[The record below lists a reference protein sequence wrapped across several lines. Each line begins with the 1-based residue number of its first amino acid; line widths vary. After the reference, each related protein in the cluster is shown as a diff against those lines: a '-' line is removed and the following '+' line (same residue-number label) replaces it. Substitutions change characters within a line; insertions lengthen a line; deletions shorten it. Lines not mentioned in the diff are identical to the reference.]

1 MRLTSLFTPKFAI
14 AALVVLLA
22 CGGIGW
28 YWWTTTPQYALS
40 QIRKA
45 YETHNT
51 DLALKYIDVD
61 KIFDNLWA
69 SIEAK
74 MAQQVAS
81 TDNGFA
87 AFGALL
93 GQTMVQNMKPTIKEN
108 LRTQLLD
115 SIKTGA
121 TATSSIASL
130 SAHYSI
136 SHDGDTVIVSSSD
149 STFKLH
155 MEKENGVWRIVAI
168 DGLSATSSAEAE
180 GSTSS
185 EETSTAPERSAPVV
199 KKTAATVKTAPVQ
212 TSLPKSDPV
221 PQAPK
226 TTTTTRIENLA
237 AIRFGGGI
245 WENWNADSA
254 KDGPAVDIV
263 YLDGQGDIISDD
275 STKRMPISAD
285 VKLYA
290 GSSPMGP
297 KNRLVFSAHYTK
309 DQIILGHIYPH
320 IRIPKDQIG
329 VNPAADYQYGVVAV
343 TIQTPEQGSFSD
355 TSDFIQLYED

>member
-93 GQTMVQNMKPTIKEN
+93 GQTMVQNMKPTSKEN

-130 SAHYSI
+130 SAH
-136 SHDGDTVIVSSSD
+136 
-149 STFKLH
+149 
-155 MEKENGVWRIVAI
+155 
-168 DGLSATSSAEAE
+168 
-180 GSTSS
+180 
-185 EETSTAPERSAPVV
+185 
-199 KKTAATVKTAPVQ
+199 
-212 TSLPKSDPV
+212 
-221 PQAPK
+221 
-226 TTTTTRIENLA
+226 
-237 AIRFGGGI
+237 
-245 WENWNADSA
+245 
-254 KDGPAVDIV
+254 
-263 YLDGQGDIISDD
+263 
-275 STKRMPISAD
+275 
-285 VKLYA
+285 
-290 GSSPMGP
+290 
-297 KNRLVFSAHYTK
+297 
-309 DQIILGHIYPH
+309 
-320 IRIPKDQIG
+320 
-329 VNPAADYQYGVVAV
+329 
-343 TIQTPEQGSFSD
+343 
-355 TSDFIQLYED
+355 